1 MRNLVR
7 KFQSFS
13 KSRNILLYVFFPLSR
28 HISGFEIKNNGT
40 GKSGENLQLGM
51 SKKYATL
58 KLEREREAVH
68 C

>member
-1 MRNLVR
+1 LVNA
-7 KFQSFS
+7 
-13 KSRNILLYVFFPLSR
+13 KSCPEIPIIFKVKKYLALCFFFR

-58 KLEREREAVH
+58 K
-68 C
+68 